1 MPLDDRSHL
10 SALSDV
16 ELVAEV
22 ARTIAR
28 PKIAPADSFVLHA
41 PLELLARAGL
51 LRHLDPDARAD
62 ARRRIVSLGHE
73 YDAAGEPVPAE
84 SRTTADSPDKSPD
97 DVAAT
102 LVSAISEGDLDTVD
116 RAAIALGTVADPAEI
131 RKLLAEPVV
140 ASLAAAGHASILLYL
155 LPRIAPG
162 GEVTGTLLR
171 GPARELARHADWKL
185 RWFEDVEGTVGGGS
199 LATALLDVPMLGVP
213 GSDFIFPLMHQAE
226 ESGIAAKLLSGI
238 VAAEPDVRVARVQL
252 ARVAAWSML
261 QEPPDHAPYGWSH
274 CLTMPQAVMGA
285 AGDGAAARTALA
297 VAATYVVGF
306 RGALGQATLVP
317 SFELE
322 PTEHREF
329 GDAIDA
335 GRDDAAGWVAHAPD
349 ASIPEVRTALASR
362 ASRNHD
368 AHLVKYTLACF
379 DAAAV
384 DRHNERLYLAAAAS
398 LSAFWAALP
407 ADDMLTEG

>member
-1 MPLDDRSHL
+1 MPLDDRSDP
-10 SALSDV
+10 SDV
-16 ELVAEV
+16 ELVADV

-51 LRHLDPDARAD
+51 LRHVHPDARAD
-62 ARRRIVSLGHE
+62 ARRRIVRLGHE
-73 YDAAGEPVPAE
+73 YEAAGPSLPEEPPTVAE
-84 SRTTADSPDKSPD
+84 SRDDSPEQ
-97 DVAAT
+97 AAT
-102 LVSAISEGDLDTVD
+102 TLVGAIADGDLAAVD
-116 RAAIALGTVADPAEI
+116 RAATTLGTVADPAEI
-131 RKLLAEPVV
+131 RSLLAEPVA

-155 LPRIAPG
+155 LPRIAPS

-171 GPARELARHADWKL
+171 GPARELARHADWQL
-185 RWFEDVEGTVGGGS
+185 RWFEDVEGTVAGGS

-226 ESGIAAKLLSGI
+226 ESGIAEKLLSGI
-238 VAAEPDVRVARVQL
+238 VAVEPDIRVARVQL

-274 CLTMPQAVMGA
+274 CLTMPQAVMGV
-285 AGDGAAARTALA
+285 AGEGSAARTALA

-306 RGALGQATLVP
+306 RAALGQVTIAP

-322 PTEHREF
+322 PTVHREF

-335 GRDDAAGWVAHAPD
+335 GRDDAASWVAHAPD
-349 ASIPEVRTALASR
+349 ASLPEIRTALASR
-362 ASRNHD
+362 ASRHHD

-384 DRHNERLYLAAAAS
+384 DRGNERLYLAAAAS
-398 LSAFWAALP
+398 LGAYWAALP
-407 ADDMLTEG
+407 SDDRSAAG